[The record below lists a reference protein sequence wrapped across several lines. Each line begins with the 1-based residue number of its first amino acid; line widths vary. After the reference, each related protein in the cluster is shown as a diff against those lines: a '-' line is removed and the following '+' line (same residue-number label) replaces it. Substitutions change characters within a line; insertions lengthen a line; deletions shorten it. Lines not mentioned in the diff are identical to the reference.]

1 MAFLEIKKLGCETL
15 KAICDEVDTVSSEVQ
30 QLVDDMFETMYAAE
44 GIGLAAPQVG
54 VSQRI
59 VVLDVSPSFP
69 GFVPRVLINPR
80 VVWEAG
86 EVVGEEGCLSLP
98 GVAGDVKRSAQVRI
112 EALDREGEL
121 QTMAFDGIASR
132 AAQHEIDHLDGV
144 LVIERFSTIRRNLL
158 RNQLK
163 KLRREGVRQDPGP
176 VSVTA
181 DALGSES

>member
-1 MAFLEIKKLGCETL
+1 MALLEIKKLGCETL
-15 KAICDEVDTVSSEVQ
+15 KAVTREVNSVTDEIR

-54 VSQRI
+54 TSDRI
-59 VVLDVSPSFP
+59 VVLDVTPSVP
-69 GFVPRVLINPR
+69 GFEPRTLINPR
-80 VVWEAG
+80 VVWTAG

-98 GVAGDVKRSAQVRI
+98 GIAGDVKRAAQVKI

-121 QTMAFDGIASR
+121 QTMDFDGIAAR

-144 LVIERFSTIRRNLL
+144 LVIERFNTIRRNLL

-163 KLRREGVRQDPGP
+163 KLRREGVQQDPGP
-176 VSVTA
+176 VFVSVERMKS
-181 DALGSES
+181 GV